1 MTEKIPPLPEGKTV
15 VQVFADFLRY
25 LHQCARTYIE
35 ESNLNGPNM
44 WKRLEPTIEYV
55 LSHPNGWEG
64 GQQALMRKAAIL
76 AGFIPDTEAGR
87 SRLFFV
93 TEGETSL
100 HFCIE
105 KGLASK
111 ATAVGD

>member
-1 MTEKIPPLPEGKTV
+1 
-15 VQVFADFLRY
+15 
-25 LHQCARTYIE
+25 
-35 ESNLNGPNM
+35 M

-76 AGFIPDTEAGR
+76 AGFIPNTEAGR

-93 TEGETSL
+93 TEGEASL

-105 KGLASK
+105 KGLAEK
-111 ATAVGD
+111 ATAVGDWLLLPFPKII

>member
-1 MTEKIPPLPEGKTV
+1 MIEKIPLLPEGKTV

-25 LHQCARTYIE
+25 LHQCTWKFIIQ
-35 ESNLNGPNM
+35 SNLDGPDM
-44 WKRLEPTIEYV
+44 WKRLEPMIE
-55 LSHPNGWEG
+55 SHPNRWEG
-64 GQQALMRKAAIL
+64 RQQALMRKAAIL

-93 TEGETSL
+93 TKGEASL
-100 HFCIE
+100 HFCVN
-105 KGLASK
+105 KGLVSK